1 MNTLTAT
8 NWVLVGLCC
17 AVCPVFIISGIYR
30 FRKAGTR
37 YGLRHVQV
45 RRPRIITYIGLWSL
59 FHLIFERPFSS
70 YYVHGWMPN
79 TEFSRFVY
87 LCLPALPMI
96 SFYLVLRVWLVYREC
111 VLHSPGE
118 EVLDLLGL
126 DQGKKYK
133 PQARVSIHRFAVSE
147 AKTRNFGSGMTE
159 NMTQVLLAIPCLLY
173 MIIHLMV
180 VVLFG
185 DTFQAS
191 ILTSCVFVWCPL
203 IAVLFLLAHLPWDKN
218 FKLKAELVYI
228 VGFLVFSVLVTAIVN
243 VIISDFVIRY
253 FCHSLCMVLFV
264 TIAFFIQTHGV
275 LYALNDHNVIATDA
289 QAARMSMVQQQQTKM
304 KTALSNAE
312 GFAHFQD
319 FLRGEFST
327 ENLKF
332 FVEVTKFRK
341 IVKSWLEQTKGTDY
355 VKSSL
360 DKNEFDDMEFKWV
373 VMPDDFQHFFVKMY
387 AKYIFENY
395 VSQVKS
401 IAPLNIPSVMR
412 KQLEQNVEF
421 LEGEELY
428 DVFDQCQNESWL
440 LMTDT
445 FRRFERTED
454 FVSLLGA
461 HDSTSFSMSRKS
473 QKIRPHVSTT
483 STISLKSQL
492 VSVKSHLSKQ
502 NSDLVVENF

>member
-1 MNTLTAT
+1 
-8 NWVLVGLCC
+8 
-17 AVCPVFIISGIYR
+17 
-30 FRKAGTR
+30 
-37 YGLRHVQV
+37 V

-59 FHLIFERPFSS
+59 IHLIFERPFST

-87 LCLPALPMI
+87 LCLPALPII
-96 SFYLVLRVWLVYREC
+96 SFYMVLRVWLVYQEC

-118 EVLDLLGL
+118 EVLDLLGM
-126 DQGKKYK
+126 DGEKAKKYK
-133 PQARVSIHRFAVSE
+133 PQDRVSIHRFAVSE
-147 AKTRNFGSGMTE
+147 AKSKNFGSGISET
-159 NMTQVLLAIPCLLY
+159 MTQVLLAIPCLLY

-191 ILTSCVFVWCPL
+191 ILTSCVFVWMPL
-203 IAVLFLLAHLPWDKN
+203 MAVFFLLVQLPWDKN
-218 FKLKAELVYI
+218 FKLKSELVC
-228 VGFLVFSVLVTAIVN
+228 VVSFLVFSVLITAIVN
-243 VIISDFVIRY
+243 VAISDFVVRY
-253 FCHSLCMVLFV
+253 FAHSVCMVLFI

-275 LYALNDHNVIATDA
+275 LYVLDDHVVIAKDT
-289 QAARMSMVQQQQTKM
+289 QASRMSMVQQQQCKM
-304 KTALSNAE
+304 KTTLSNSE

-332 FVEVTKFRK
+332 FVEVSKFRK
-341 IVKSWLEQTKGTDY
+341 IVKSWLEQTRGTEY
-355 VKSSL
+355 VKNQL
-360 DKNEFDDMEFKWV
+360 ANNEFDGMQFKWV

-395 VSQVKS
+395 VSQHKS

-412 KQLEQNVEF
+412 KQLEHNVEF

-428 DVFDQCQNESWL
+428 DVFDQCQNEAWL

-445 FRRFERTED
+445 FRRFERSED

-461 HDSTSFSMSRKS
+461 HESTSFSMSRKS
-473 QKIRPHVSTT
+473 QKIRPHMSTT

-492 VSVKSHLSKQ
+492 VSVKTLSNK
-502 NSDLVVENF
+502 NSDLLVENF